1 VSAQLNALTNS
12 ARGWKSCRKDNEIA
26 RKARKQGRRKMDMVK
41 DTPEKA
47 RSMQTRAHRLT
58 A

>member
-1 VSAQLNALTNS
+1 
-12 ARGWKSCRKDNEIA
+12 
-26 RKARKQGRRKMDMVK
+26 MDMVK